1 MNINAGLT
9 TNELADKIRDGSI
22 NIGSQAY
29 TDLQMKNPELIRK
42 AEMLNSINTGKGNA
56 KVDGN
61 AVLTN
66 VTENITKDV
75 PKEDIPNYQSMLA
88 GNPQVKDALSK
99 KTETETKING
109 LQDTLD
115 NIEEDIRND
124 LKGK

>member
-29 TDLQMKNPELIRK
+29 TDLQMKNPNLVK
-42 AEMLNSINTGKGNA
+42 NAEMLNSMNTGKGNA

-75 PKEDIPNYQSMLA
+75 AKEDIPNYQNMLA
-88 GNPQVKDALSK
+88 GNTQVKDAKDKWTEAKTK
-99 KTETETKING
+99 KDN
-109 LQDTLD
+109 LQDLID
-115 NIEEDIRND
+115 NVEDEVRAE
-124 LKGK
+124 LK